1 MDKRNVLIHL
11 PYNMVDYVLTKSRF
25 YNDISFFY
33 TLNKR
38 LFMKILLK
46 NLFYMYSIYNEFI
59 DVFKGILCY

>member
-1 MDKRNVLIHL
+1 MI
-11 PYNMVDYVLTKSRF
+11 DYVLTKSRF